1 MDVDIIMAQLR
12 ELKLHGMAEA
22 AKGLLLAPLGNR
34 VSLEHAISELIEAE
48 NRSRDDKRT
57 QRLLKAAKLKV
68 KAMPETIK
76 CSADRNLVKSDVDQL
91 LTCNYVRRGE
101 NVLITGLT
109 GCGKTYLACALGYQA
124 CLLGM
129 KVLYLNMN
137 HFIEDVRKE
146 IAQGT
151 VNQMMIH
158 MLKID
163 LLIIDDFGLQTMDN
177 DSRLAMLTLLDDRY
191 EKKSVIIASQLPL
204 DKWYEYIKE
213 PTLADAIL
221 DRLFNGSHHLDLK
234 GASMRR
240 RIRT

>member
-1 MDVDIIMAQLR
+1 MDIDIIRTQLQG
-12 ELKLHGMAEA
+12 LKLHDMAEA
-22 AKGLLLAPLGNR
+22 VKGLLLAPLGNR
-34 VSLEHAISELIEAE
+34 VSLEQAISELIEAE

-57 QRLLKAAKLKV
+57 QRLLKAAKLKI

-76 CSADRNLVKSDVDQL
+76 CSSDRNLVKSDVDML
-91 LTCNYVRRGE
+91 LTCNYVRKGE
-101 NVLITGLT
+101 NVLVTGFT

-146 IAQGT
+146 IVQGT
-151 VNQMMIH
+151 VNQMMSRL
-158 MLKID
+158 LKID

-177 DSRLAMLTLLDDRY
+177 DTRLAMLTLLDDRY

-204 DKWYEYIKE
+204 DKWYEYIRE

-221 DRLFNGSHHLDLK
+221 DRLFNGSHHLDLR

-240 RIRT
+240 KIRT

>member
-1 MDVDIIMAQLR
+1 MDIDIIQSQLR

-22 AKGLLLAPLGNR
+22 VKGLLLTPLGNR
-34 VSLEHAISELIEAE
+34 VSLEMAVSQLIEAE
-48 NRSRDDKRT
+48 NSSRDEKRT
-57 QRLLKAAKLKV
+57 QRILKAAKLKI
-68 KAMPETIK
+68 KAIPETIK

-91 LTCNYVRRGE
+91 LTCNYIRMGQ
-101 NVLITGLT
+101 NVLVTGLT
-109 GCGKTYLACALGYQA
+109 GCGKTYVACALGYQA
-124 CLLGM
+124 CLVGM

-137 HFIEDVRKE
+137 HFIEDVKKE

-151 VNQMMIH
+151 VNQMMAR

-177 DSRLAMLTLLDDRY
+177 DTRLAMLTLLDDRY
-191 EKKSVIIASQLPL
+191 GKKSVIIASQLPL
-204 DKWYEYIKE
+204 GKWYEYIKE

-221 DRLFNGSHHLDLK
+221 DRLFSGAHHLDLK
-234 GASMRR
+234 GESMRK